1 MNLIKGMHHA
11 ALRCCG
17 KAEMDAVITFYC
29 NVLGMKRLRSWG
41 KDTEAGAMLDTGSGV
56 IELFAN
62 AEPGRKP
69 GQVDHIAL
77 ATDKVDDCMAA
88 AAKANYNRIR
98 KTKNFRLD
106 REKCIGCGLCA
117 RQCPPRCHC
126 HAGRKAKVG
135 QGKMYPVSRMLPSL
149 SGGD

>member
-41 KDTEAGAMLDTGSGV
+41 EDTEAGAMLDTGSGV

-88 AAKANYNRIR
+88 CAKEGLKVIMAPQDIVVPCETLYPLRIAFVEG
-98 KTKNFRLD
+98 KAGEIIEFFD
-106 REKCIGCGLCA
+106 EKQE
-117 RQCPPRCHC
+117 RR
-126 HAGRKAKVG
+126 
-135 QGKMYPVSRMLPSL
+135 
-149 SGGD
+149 